1 MNLYERIAHTHLRQ
15 WGLPCENVSL
25 MVEQGKISFEGKICS
40 KTVIRCAQLA
50 AFKSKSNEREFVQ
63 YINRLHKQGAVWFIE
78 NTGAK
83 EGLKIS
89 LNGVGRNESSI
100 IVRTAN
106 EIQQIAHQCQ
116 ETIGLVISGV
126 FEAYKKYQN
135 VSLLKLK
142 RSLNYEIRV
151 ISELDDYSD
160 VSDWDEDVF
169 FALIESIT
177 AKQRGIFSLKV
188 QVVQKATNIV
198 LSEVAQSGCILDV
211 NGVSQQCNIGFERK
225 LVRDAILLARKRISS
240 DLALHG

>member
-1 MNLYERIAHTHLRQ
+1 M
-15 WGLPCENVSL
+15 
-25 MVEQGKISFEGKICS
+25 
-40 KTVIRCAQLA
+40 
-50 AFKSKSNEREFVQ
+50 
-63 YINRLHKQGAVWFIE
+63 
-78 NTGAK
+78 
-83 EGLKIS
+83 
-89 LNGVGRNESSI
+89 NGVGRNESSI

-142 RSLNYEIRV
+142 RTLNYEIRV

-188 QVVQKATNIV
+188 QIVQKATNIV
-198 LSEVAQSGCILDV
+198 LSEVVQSGCILDV
-211 NGVSQQCNIGFERK
+211 NGISQQCNIGFERK
-225 LVRDAILLARKRISS
+225 LVRDAILLARKRSSS